1 MLKLNLPLNN
11 SGKPDVIKMFF
22 IVIDK
27 NSIGICE
34 NISCK
39 GKSVCSFK
47 NKRGCISPAASLNF
61 LSFTQMFFIPD
72 NHNTTSRYH
81 QIRDAC
87 GCALPAENPL
97 SAARS
102 GKP

>member
-1 MLKLNLPLNN
+1 MLKTHFSLNN
-11 SGKPDVIKMFF
+11 PSEPDVIKMFF

-39 GKSVCSFK
+39 DKSVCSLK

-61 LSFTQMFFIPD
+61 LSSTQMFFIPD
-72 NHNTTSRYH
+72 NHSTTSRYR
-81 QIRDAC
+81 QIRDAY
-87 GCALPAENPL
+87 GCVLPAENPL
-97 SAARS
+97 SAVRS

>member
-1 MLKLNLPLNN
+1 MLKTHFSLNN
-11 SGKPDVIKMFF
+11 PSEPDVIKMFF

-39 GKSVCSFK
+39 DKSVCSLK

-61 LSFTQMFFIPD
+61 LSSTQMFFY
-72 NHNTTSRYH
+72 S
-81 QIRDAC
+81 
-87 GCALPAENPL
+87 
-97 SAARS
+97 
-102 GKP
+102 